1 MARKPRN
8 KREQTRLTLIEAT
21 IQSIVEIGLPDTTVT
36 SIMQRAGLSRG
47 MLHLHFVSKDELL
60 EATAAFFAEDYYEKQ
75 EAFLKNVGKDPISRL
90 KAMIDAD
97 FSEELLNQTTA
108 IVWYALRSV
117 AHTNEAIRQHATTR
131 DQRLLDA
138 YNEIFKDLVL
148 RKNGKQLRAI
158 ELAYGLVAMTEG
170 MWMDFFLFPANFNRK
185 KAKEI
190 VLTFV
195 TSQIDMS

>member
-1 MARKPRN
+1 MAGKPRN
-8 KREQTRLTLIEAT
+8 KRELTRLTLIEAT
-21 IQSIVEIGLPDTTVT
+21 IQSIVEIGLPETTVT

-47 MLHLHFVSKDELL
+47 MLHLHFGSKDELL

-75 EAFLKNVGKDPISRL
+75 EDFLKSAGRDPIDRL

-131 DQRLLDA
+131 DQRLLEA
-138 YNEIFKDLVL
+138 YSEIFEKLNVNKD
-148 RKNGKQLRAI
+148 GKKLRAI
-158 ELAYGLVAMTEG
+158 DLAYGLVAMTEG
-170 MWMDFFLFPANFNRK
+170 MWMDYFLFPANFNRK

-195 TSQIDMS
+195 TSQIDLS

>member
-47 MLHLHFVSKDELL
+47 MLHLHFGSKDELL
-60 EATAAFFAEDYYEKQ
+60 EATAAFFAEDYYVKQ

-108 IVWYALRSV
+108 IVWYVDVDDEQAKQIMLVDNKLNDDATYDFEKLERAVASV
-117 AHTNEAIRQHATTR
+117 
-131 DQRLLDA
+131 
-138 YNEIFKDLVL
+138 Y
-148 RKNGKQLRAI
+148 
-158 ELAYGLVAMTEG
+158 
-170 MWMDFFLFPANFNRK
+170 LFRFSD
-185 KAKEI
+185 I
-190 VLTFV
+190 L
-195 TSQIDMS
+195 